1 MKKEYLSPTMAVIP
15 VIQEHS
21 VLETGSGNLPDGSQ
35 GHNMDDETEEYDTD
49 ESTHISG
56 QAKQVSLFFEEPFTM
71 HKVLKFVV
79 YAVITLGV
87 AACSQDDINS
97 AEQNKSNEETT
108 ITVDVTLDKN
118 VEEMVN
124 AKQMTAVWDTEQSAM
139 TRTPI
144 TYDKQGSLTY
154 NWKVGSTIPLFV
166 YITDGAHRISSK
178 IDKGLQIIS
187 ANKGYFTFSVP
198 AYFDLSKLQVASA
211 TGKEDG
217 VENGAWTQG
226 IGTDGVMRVS
236 GPKEI
241 DATSY
246 DYNIPLYSKL
256 TKVDPVA
263 KHAKVQ
269 FLMLGSWIGVRA
281 KSDMFYKSN
290 VYSIALKSDVLH
302 MDGTFDLSQTS
313 PVWKPSPYRI
323 NIDRRQGKVLDECD
337 TIKVNNFAIGG
348 EADGAGTTKYTKP
361 FYIWVKA
368 TPGVTST
375 TKARVIRRS
384 EADSKT
390 GAVAPQIDFLSM
402 RNRFCREAKAIV
414 DFKEGDTYN
423 FSINASL
430 KETRGAL
437 MITEYYHSSAE
448 NGENS
453 WIEITNASRE
463 TVSLKGYYLVSPNPL
478 NVPPYRALYVANLTD
493 LKALSRGS
501 SSVGMPG
508 NSTTSIPAGKSI
520 CLAAGTGY
528 TEVVAKNKAYQVI
541 NTGSGVASP
550 SAVTGRV
557 RYSKFICKDG
567 WNIDLKNPN
576 NNIVDNF
583 GIQVDY
589 KLNGSNGFYYNYYLG
604 QKDFIRSKEMSFN
617 APYNGFNPMGWYYMP
632 IETSGLNFL
641 GTFNDYDS
649 RFIPFV
655 DYKDGGSANRVERYH
670 DMSYYTNIVHLP

>member
-1 MKKEYLSPTMAVIP
+1 MNYIVKAFI
-15 VIQEHS
+15 
-21 VLETGSGNLPDGSQ
+21 
-35 GHNMDDETEEYDTD
+35 
-49 ESTHISG
+49 
-56 QAKQVSLFFEEPFTM
+56 
-71 HKVLKFVV
+71 
-79 YAVITLGV
+79 YATITLGLV
-87 AACSQDDINS
+87 ACSQEDINS
-97 AEQNKSNEETT
+97 TEQQKAKEEITF
-108 ITVDVTLDKN
+108 TVDVTLDKN
-118 VEEMVN
+118 VEDMVN
-124 AKQMTAVWDTEQSAM
+124 AKQMTNVWDAEQPAA

-154 NWKVGSTIPLFV
+154 NWRVGSTIPLFV
-166 YITDGAHRISSK
+166 YITDGKYKKSYK
-178 IDKGLQIIS
+178 LDKGLQVIS
-187 ANKGYFTFSVP
+187 AHKGYFTFSVP
-198 AYFDLSKLQVASA
+198 TYFDLSKLQVASA

-226 IGTDGVMRVS
+226 IGYDGVMRVF
-236 GPKEI
+236 GPKAI
-241 DATSY
+241 DASSY

-256 TKVDPVA
+256 TKVDPVT

-281 KSDMFYKSN
+281 KSDMYYKSN

-302 MDGTFDLSQTS
+302 MDGTFDLSQAS
-313 PVWKPSPYRI
+313 PVWKPSSYRI
-323 NIDRRQGKVLDECD
+323 NIDSRQGKVLDECD
-337 TIKVNNFAIGG
+337 TIRVNNFAIGG

-368 TPGVTST
+368 TPSVTST
-375 TKARVIRRS
+375 TKTRVILRS

-402 RNRFCREAKAIV
+402 RNRFYREAKAIV
-414 DFKEGDTYN
+414 NFKDGDTYN

-437 MITEYYHSSAE
+437 MITEYYHSSAQ

-463 TVSLKGYYLVSPNPL
+463 TVSLKGYYLVSPNPW
-478 NVPPYRALYVANLTD
+478 NVEPYRALYVANLTD
-493 LKALSRGS
+493 LKVLSRGS

-528 TEVVAKNKAYQVI
+528 AEVVAKNKAYQVI
-541 NTGSGVASP
+541 NTGSGVSTP
-550 SAVTGRV
+550 SAVTGGV
-557 RYSKFICKDG
+557 RYSKYICKDG
-567 WNIDLKNPN
+567 WNIDLKDHN

-583 GIQVDY
+583 GVEVAY
-589 KLNGSNGFYYNYYLG
+589 LLNGSNGFYYNYYLG
-604 QKDFIRSKEMSFN
+604 ERDFIRSKETPFN
-617 APYNGFNPMGWYYMP
+617 APYNGFNPKGWYYMP

-655 DYKDGGSANRVERYH
+655 DNKDGGNFTKAERYR
-670 DMSYYTNIVHLP
+670 DMSYYTNIIHLP

>member
-1 MKKEYLSPTMAVIP
+1 MNSIIKAFIFAA
-15 VIQEHS
+15 
-21 VLETGSGNLPDGSQ
+21 
-35 GHNMDDETEEYDTD
+35 
-49 ESTHISG
+49 IS
-56 QAKQVSLFFEEPFTM
+56 
-71 HKVLKFVV
+71 
-79 YAVITLGV
+79 LGL
-87 AACSQDDINS
+87 AACSQEDIT
-97 AEQNKSNEETT
+97 SNEQQKAKEEITF
-108 ITVDVTLDKN
+108 TVDVTLDKN
-118 VEEMVN
+118 VEDMVN
-124 AKQMTAVWDTEQSAM
+124 AKQMTNVWDAEQPAA

-154 NWKVGSTIPLFV
+154 NWRVGSTIPLFV
-166 YITDGAHRISSK
+166 YITDGKYKKSYK
-178 IDKGLQIIS
+178 LDKGLQVIS
-187 ANKGYFTFSVP
+187 AHKGYFTFSVP
-198 AYFDLSKLQVASA
+198 SDFDLSKLQVASA

-217 VENGAWTQG
+217 VENGAWTIG
-226 IGTDGVMRVS
+226 IGYDGVMRVF
-236 GPKEI
+236 GPKAI
-241 DATSY
+241 DASSY

-256 TKVDPVA
+256 TKVDPA
-263 KHAKVQ
+263 TKHAKVQ

-281 KSDMFYKSN
+281 KSDMYYKSN

-302 MDGTFDLSQTS
+302 MDGTFDLSKAS

-323 NIDRRQGKVLDECD
+323 NVDKRQGKVLDECD
-337 TIKVNNFAIGG
+337 TIRVNNFAIGG

-368 TPGVTST
+368 TPGATST
-375 TKARVIRRS
+375 TKARVILRS

-402 RNRFCREAKAIV
+402 RNRFYREAKDIV
-414 DFKEGDTYN
+414 NFKDGDTYN

-437 MITEYYHSSAE
+437 MITEYYHSSAQ

-463 TVSLKGYYLVSPNPL
+463 TVSLKGYYLVSPNPW
-478 NVPPYRALYVANLTD
+478 NVEPYRALYVANLTD

-528 TEVVAKNKAYQVI
+528 AEVVAKNKAYQVI
-541 NTGSGVASP
+541 NTGSGVSTP
-550 SAVTGRV
+550 SAVTGGV
-557 RYSKFICKDG
+557 HYSKYICKDG
-567 WNIDLKNPN
+567 WNIDLKDRN

-583 GIQVDY
+583 GVEVSY
-589 KLNGSNGFYYNYYLG
+589 LLNGSDGFYYNYYLG
-604 QKDFIRSKEMSFN
+604 ERDFIRSKETPFN
-617 APYNGFNPMGWYYMP
+617 APYNGFNPKGWYYMP

-655 DYKDGGSANRVERYH
+655 DYKDGGSGNRPERYR
-670 DMSYYTNIVHLP
+670 DMSYYTNIIHLP

>member
-1 MKKEYLSPTMAVIP
+1 MRWTLQLLPVPQLNIHLSYLEI
-15 VIQEHS
+15 
-21 VLETGSGNLPDGSQ
+21 
-35 GHNMDDETEEYDTD
+35 TEIMNY
-49 ESTHISG
+49 IVK
-56 QAKQVSLFFEEPFTM
+56 AFI
-71 HKVLKFVV
+71 
-79 YAVITLGV
+79 YATITLGLV
-87 AACSQDDINS
+87 ACSQEDINS
-97 AEQNKSNEETT
+97 PEQQKAKEEITF
-108 ITVDVTLDKN
+108 TVDVTLDKN
-118 VEEMVN
+118 VEDMVN
-124 AKQMTAVWDTEQSAM
+124 AKQMTNVWDAEQPAA

-154 NWKVGSTIPLFV
+154 NWRVGSTIPLFV
-166 YITDGAHRISSK
+166 YITDGTRQISRK
-178 IDKGLQIIS
+178 VAKGLQVIS
-187 ANKGYFTFSVP
+187 AHKGYFTFSVP
-198 AYFDLSKLQVASA
+198 SDFDLSKLQVASA

-217 VENGAWTQG
+217 VENGAWTKG
-226 IGTDGVMRVS
+226 IGANGVMRVF
-236 GPKEI
+236 GPEVI
-241 DATSY
+241 DASSY

-256 TKVDPVA
+256 TKVDPA
-263 KHAKVQ
+263 TKHAKVQ

-281 KSDMFYKSN
+281 KSDMYYKSN

-302 MDGTFDLSQTS
+302 MDGTFDLSQAS
-313 PVWKPSPYRI
+313 PVWKADKYRI
-323 NIDRRQGKVLDECD
+323 NVDKRQGKVLDECD
-337 TIKVNNFAIGG
+337 TIRVNNFAIGG
-348 EADGAGTTKYTKP
+348 EADGAGITKYTKP

-375 TKARVIRRS
+375 TKTRVILRS

-402 RNRFCREAKAIV
+402 RNRFYREAKAIV
-414 DFKEGDTYN
+414 AFKDGDTYN

-437 MITEYYHSSAE
+437 MITEYYHSSAQ

-463 TVSLKGYYLVSPNPL
+463 TVSLKGYYLVSPNPW
-478 NVPPYRALYVANLTD
+478 NVPPYGALYVANLTD

-528 TEVVAKNKAYQVI
+528 AEVVAKNKAYQVI
-541 NTGSGVASP
+541 NTGSGVSTP
-550 SAVTGRV
+550 SAVTGGV
-557 RYSKFICKDG
+557 RYSKYICKDG
-567 WNIDLKNPN
+567 WNIDLKDPN

-583 GIQVDY
+583 GVEVGY
-589 KLNGSNGFYYNYYLG
+589 LLNGSNGFYYNYYLG
-604 QKDFIRSKEMSFN
+604 ERDFIRSKETPFN
-617 APYNGFNPMGWYYMP
+617 APYNGFNPKGWYYMP

-655 DYKDGGSANRVERYH
+655 DNKDGGNFTKAERYH
-670 DMSYYTNIVHLP
+670 DMSYYTNIIHLP

>member
-375 TKARVIRRS
+375 TKARVILRS

-550 SAVTGRV
+550 SAVTGGV

>member
-1 MKKEYLSPTMAVIP
+1 MNSIIKAFIFAA
-15 VIQEHS
+15 
-21 VLETGSGNLPDGSQ
+21 
-35 GHNMDDETEEYDTD
+35 
-49 ESTHISG
+49 IS
-56 QAKQVSLFFEEPFTM
+56 
-71 HKVLKFVV
+71 
-79 YAVITLGV
+79 LGL
-87 AACSQDDINS
+87 AACSQEDIT
-97 AEQNKSNEETT
+97 SNEQQKAKEEITF
-108 ITVDVTLDKN
+108 TVDVTLDKN
-118 VEEMVN
+118 VEDMVN
-124 AKQMTAVWDTEQSAM
+124 AKQMTNVWDAEQPVA

-154 NWKVGSTIPLFV
+154 NWRVGSTIPLFV
-166 YITDGAHRISSK
+166 YITDGKYKKSYK
-178 IDKGLQIIS
+178 LDKGLQVIS

-198 AYFDLSKLQVASA
+198 SDFDLSKLQVASA

-217 VENGAWTQG
+217 VENGAWTKG
-226 IGTDGVMRVS
+226 IGYDGVMRVF
-236 GPKEI
+236 GPEAI
-241 DATSY
+241 DASSY

-256 TKVDPVA
+256 TKVDPA
-263 KHAKVQ
+263 TKHAKVQ

-281 KSDMFYKSN
+281 KSDMYYKSN

-302 MDGTFDLSQTS
+302 MDGTFDLSKAS
-313 PVWKPSPYRI
+313 PVWEADKYRI
-323 NIDRRQGKVLDECD
+323 NVDRRQGKVLDECD
-337 TIKVNNFAIGG
+337 TIRVNNFAIGG
-348 EADGAGTTKYTKP
+348 EADGSGTTKYTKP

-368 TPGVTST
+368 TPGATST
-375 TKARVIRRS
+375 TKTRVILRS
-384 EADSKT
+384 EADSKA

-402 RNRFCREAKAIV
+402 RNRFYREAKDIV
-414 DFKEGDTYN
+414 NFKDGDTYN

-437 MITEYYHSSAE
+437 MITEYYHSSAQ

-463 TVSLKGYYLVSPNPL
+463 TVSLKGYYLVSPNPW
-478 NVPPYRALYVANLTD
+478 NVEPYRALYVANLTD

-528 TEVVAKNKAYQVI
+528 AEVVAKNKAYQVI
-541 NTGSGVASP
+541 NTGSGVSTP
-550 SAVTGRV
+550 SAVTGGV
-557 RYSKFICKDG
+557 RYSKYICKDG
-567 WNIDLKNPN
+567 WNIDLKDPN

-583 GIQVDY
+583 GVEVAY
-589 KLNGSNGFYYNYYLG
+589 LLNGSNGFYYNYYLG
-604 QKDFIRSKEMSFN
+604 ERDFIRSKETPFN
-617 APYNGFNPMGWYYMP
+617 APYNGFNPKGWYYMP

-655 DYKDGGSANRVERYH
+655 DNKDGGNFTKAERYR
-670 DMSYYTNIVHLP
+670 DMSYYTNIIHLP

>member
-1 MKKEYLSPTMAVIP
+1 MNYIVKAFI
-15 VIQEHS
+15 
-21 VLETGSGNLPDGSQ
+21 
-35 GHNMDDETEEYDTD
+35 
-49 ESTHISG
+49 
-56 QAKQVSLFFEEPFTM
+56 
-71 HKVLKFVV
+71 
-79 YAVITLGV
+79 YATITLGLV
-87 AACSQDDINS
+87 ACSQEDIS
-97 AEQNKSNEETT
+97 STEQQKAKEEITF
-108 ITVDVTLDKN
+108 TVDVTLDKN
-118 VEEMVN
+118 VEDMVN
-124 AKQMTAVWDTEQSAM
+124 AKEMTNVWDAEQPAA

-154 NWKVGSTIPLFV
+154 NWRVGSTIPLFV
-166 YITDGAHRISSK
+166 YITDGTRQISRK
-178 IDKGLQIIS
+178 VAKGLQIIS

-198 AYFDLSKLQVASA
+198 SDFDLSKLQVASA

-217 VENGAWTQG
+217 VENGAWTKG
-226 IGTDGVMRVS
+226 IGANGVMRVF
-236 GPKEI
+236 GPEVI
-241 DATSY
+241 DASSY

-256 TKVDPVA
+256 TKVDPA
-263 KHAKVQ
+263 TKHAKVQ

-281 KSDMFYKSN
+281 KSDMYYKSN

-302 MDGTFDLSQTS
+302 MDGTFDLSQAS
-313 PVWKPSPYRI
+313 PVWEASKYRI
-323 NIDRRQGKVLDECD
+323 NVDKRQGKVLDECD
-337 TIKVNNFAIGG
+337 TIRVNNFAIGG

-375 TKARVIRRS
+375 KKARVILRS
-384 EADSKT
+384 EADSRT

-402 RNRFCREAKAIV
+402 RNRFYREAKDIV
-414 DFKEGDTYN
+414 NFKDGDTYN

-437 MITEYYHSSAE
+437 MITEYYHSSAQ

-463 TVSLKGYYLVSPNPL
+463 TVSLKGYYLVSPNPW
-478 NVPPYRALYVANLTD
+478 NVEPYRALYVANLTD

-508 NSTTSIPAGKSI
+508 NPTTSIPAGKSI

-528 TEVVAKNKAYQVI
+528 AEVIAKNKAYQVI
-541 NTGSGVASP
+541 NTGSGLSTP
-550 SAVTGRV
+550 SAVTGGV
-557 RYSKFICKDG
+557 RYSKYICKDG
-567 WNIDLKNPN
+567 WNIDLKDPN

-583 GIQVDY
+583 GVEVAY
-589 KLNGSNGFYYNYYLG
+589 LLNGSNGFYYNYYLG
-604 QKDFIRSKEMSFN
+604 ERDFIRSKETPFN
-617 APYNGFNPMGWYYMP
+617 APYNGFNPKGWYYMP

-655 DYKDGGSANRVERYH
+655 DYKDGGSVNRPERYH
-670 DMSYYTNIVHLP
+670 DMSYYTNIIHLP

>member
-1 MKKEYLSPTMAVIP
+1 MRWTNQLLPVSQLNIHQSYLEI
-15 VIQEHS
+15 
-21 VLETGSGNLPDGSQ
+21 
-35 GHNMDDETEEYDTD
+35 TEIMNY
-49 ESTHISG
+49 IVK
-56 QAKQVSLFFEEPFTM
+56 AFI
-71 HKVLKFVV
+71 
-79 YAVITLGV
+79 YATITLGLV
-87 AACSQDDINS
+87 ACSQEDINS
-97 AEQNKSNEETT
+97 TEQQKAKEEITF
-108 ITVDVTLDKN
+108 TVDVTLDKN
-118 VEEMVN
+118 VEDMVN
-124 AKQMTAVWDTEQSAM
+124 AKQMTNVWDAEQPAA

-154 NWKVGSTIPLFV
+154 NWRVGSTIPLFV
-166 YITDGAHRISSK
+166 YITDGTRQISRK
-178 IDKGLQIIS
+178 VAKGLQIIS

-198 AYFDLSKLQVASA
+198 SDFDLSKLQVASA

-226 IGTDGVMRVS
+226 IGANGVMRVF
-236 GPKEI
+236 GPEVI
-241 DATSY
+241 DASSY

-256 TKVDPVA
+256 TKVDPA
-263 KHAKVQ
+263 TKHAKVQ
-269 FLMLGSWIGVRA
+269 FLMIGSWIGVRA
-281 KSDMFYKSN
+281 KSDMYYKSN

-302 MDGTFDLSQTS
+302 MDGTFDLSQAS
-313 PVWKPSPYRI
+313 PVWKADKYRI
-323 NIDRRQGKVLDECD
+323 NVDKRQGKVLDECD
-337 TIKVNNFAIGG
+337 TIRVNNFAIGG

-375 TKARVIRRS
+375 TKTRVILRS

-402 RNRFCREAKAIV
+402 RNRFYREAKATV
-414 DFKEGDTYN
+414 DFKDGDTYN

-437 MITEYYHSSAE
+437 MITEYYHSSAQ

-463 TVSLKGYYLVSPNPL
+463 TVSLKGYYLVGPNPW
-478 NVPPYRALYVANLTD
+478 NVPPYRTLYVANLTD

-528 TEVVAKNKAYQVI
+528 AEVVAKNKAYQVI
-541 NTGSGVASP
+541 NTGSGVSTP
-550 SAVTGRV
+550 SVVTGGV
-557 RYSKFICKDG
+557 RYSKYICKDG

-583 GIQVDY
+583 GVEVGY
-589 KLNGSNGFYYNYYLG
+589 LLNGSNGFYYNYYLG
-604 QKDFIRSKEMSFN
+604 ERDFIRSKETPFN
-617 APYNGFNPMGWYYMP
+617 APYNGFNPKGWYYMP

-655 DYKDGGSANRVERYH
+655 DNKDGGNFTKAERYR
-670 DMSYYTNIVHLP
+670 DMSYYTNIIHLP

>member
-1 MKKEYLSPTMAVIP
+1 MKKEYLSPTMTIIP

-79 YAVITLGV
+79 YAVITLGI

-118 VEEMVN
+118 VKEMVN

-337 TIKVNNFAIGG
+337 TIRVNNFAIGG

-375 TKARVIRRS
+375 TKARVILRS

-478 NVPPYRALYVANLTD
+478 NVPPYRALYIANLTD

-520 CLAAGTGY
+520 CLAAGTSY

-550 SAVTGRV
+550 SAVTGGV

>member
-1 MKKEYLSPTMAVIP
+1 MNYIVKAFI
-15 VIQEHS
+15 
-21 VLETGSGNLPDGSQ
+21 
-35 GHNMDDETEEYDTD
+35 
-49 ESTHISG
+49 
-56 QAKQVSLFFEEPFTM
+56 
-71 HKVLKFVV
+71 
-79 YAVITLGV
+79 YATITLGLV
-87 AACSQDDINS
+87 ACSQEDINS
-97 AEQNKSNEETT
+97 PEQQKAKEEITF
-108 ITVDVTLDKN
+108 TVDVTLDKN
-118 VEEMVN
+118 VEDMVN
-124 AKQMTAVWDTEQSAM
+124 AKQMTNVWDAEQPAA

-154 NWKVGSTIPLFV
+154 NWRVGSTIPLFV
-166 YITDGAHRISSK
+166 YITDGTRQISRK
-178 IDKGLQIIS
+178 IANGLQIIS

-198 AYFDLSKLQVASA
+198 SDFDLSKLQVASA

-217 VENGAWTQG
+217 VENGAWTIG
-226 IGTDGVMRVS
+226 IGNDGVMRVF
-236 GPKEI
+236 GPKVI
-241 DATSY
+241 DASSY

-256 TKVDPVA
+256 TKVDPA
-263 KHAKVQ
+263 TKHAKVQ

-281 KSDMFYKSN
+281 KSDMYYKSN

-302 MDGTFDLSQTS
+302 MDGTFDLSQAS
-313 PVWKPSPYRI
+313 PVWKASPYRI
-323 NIDRRQGKVLDECD
+323 NVDKRQGKVLDECD
-337 TIKVNNFAIGG
+337 TIRVNNFAIGG

-375 TKARVIRRS
+375 KKTRVILRS

-402 RNRFCREAKAIV
+402 RNRFYREAKANV
-414 DFKEGDTYN
+414 DFKDGDTYN

-437 MITEYYHSSAE
+437 MITEYYHSSPE

-463 TVSLKGYYLVSPNPL
+463 TVSLKGYYLVSPNPW
-478 NVPPYRALYVANLTD
+478 NVPPYGALYVANLTD

-501 SSVGMPG
+501 SSVGMPE

-528 TEVVAKNKAYQVI
+528 AEVVAKNKAYQVI
-541 NTGSGVASP
+541 NTGSGASTP
-550 SAVTGRV
+550 SAVTGGV
-557 RYSKFICKDG
+557 RYSKYICKDG
-567 WNIDLKNPN
+567 WNIDLKDPN

-583 GIQVDY
+583 GVEMDY
-589 KLNGSNGFYYNYYLG
+589 LLNGSNGFYYNYYLG
-604 QKDFIRSKEMSFN
+604 ERDFIRSKETPFN
-617 APYNGFNPMGWYYMP
+617 APYNGFNPKGWYYMP

-655 DYKDGGSANRVERYH
+655 DYKDGGSGNRPERYR
-670 DMSYYTNIVHLP
+670 DMSYYTNIIHLP

>member
-1 MKKEYLSPTMAVIP
+1 MNYIVKAFI
-15 VIQEHS
+15 
-21 VLETGSGNLPDGSQ
+21 
-35 GHNMDDETEEYDTD
+35 
-49 ESTHISG
+49 
-56 QAKQVSLFFEEPFTM
+56 
-71 HKVLKFVV
+71 
-79 YAVITLGV
+79 YAAITLGLV
-87 AACSQDDINS
+87 ACSQEDINS
-97 AEQNKSNEETT
+97 TERQKAKEEITF
-108 ITVDVTLDKN
+108 TVDVTLDKN
-118 VEEMVN
+118 VEDMVN
-124 AKQMTAVWDTEQSAM
+124 AKQMTNVWDAEQPAA

-154 NWKVGSTIPLFV
+154 NWRVGSTIPLFV
-166 YITDGAHRISSK
+166 YITDGKYKKSYK
-178 IDKGLQIIS
+178 LDKGLQVIS
-187 ANKGYFTFSVP
+187 AHKGYFTFSVP
-198 AYFDLSKLQVASA
+198 SDFDLSKLQVASA

-217 VENGAWTQG
+217 VENGAWTIG
-226 IGTDGVMRVS
+226 IGYDGVMRVF
-236 GPKEI
+236 GPKAI
-241 DATSY
+241 DASSY

-256 TKVDPVA
+256 TKVDPA
-263 KHAKVQ
+263 TKHAKVQ

-281 KSDMFYKSN
+281 KSDMYYKSN

-302 MDGTFDLSQTS
+302 MDGTFDLSQAS
-313 PVWKPSPYRI
+313 PVWKADKYRI
-323 NIDRRQGKVLDECD
+323 NVDKRQGKVLDECD
-337 TIKVNNFAIGG
+337 TIRVNNFAIGG

-375 TKARVIRRS
+375 TKTRVILRS

-402 RNRFCREAKAIV
+402 RNRFYREAKAIV
-414 DFKEGDTYN
+414 DFKDGDTYN

-463 TVSLKGYYLVSPNPL
+463 TISLKGYYLVSPNPW
-478 NVPPYRALYVANLTD
+478 NVPPYGRLYVANLTD
-493 LKALSRGS
+493 LKTLSRGS

-528 TEVVAKNKAYQVI
+528 AEVVSKNKAYQVI
-541 NTGSGVASP
+541 NTGSGIASP
-550 SAVTGRV
+550 SAVTGGV
-557 RYSKFICKDG
+557 HYSKFICKDG
-567 WNIDLKNPN
+567 WNIDLRDPN

-583 GIQVDY
+583 GIQVHY
-589 KLNGSNGFYYNYYLG
+589 ILNGSNGFYYNYYLG
-604 QKDFIRSKEMSFN
+604 EKDFIRSKETPFN
-617 APYNGFNPMGWYYMP
+617 APYNGFNPKGWYYMP

-641 GTFNDYDS
+641 GTFNDYDG
-649 RFIPFV
+649 RFIPFK
-655 DYKDGGSANRVERYH
+655 DYNDGGDFTKRNRYR
-670 DMSYYTNIVHLP
+670 DMSYYTDIVHLP

>member
-1 MKKEYLSPTMAVIP
+1 MNYIVKAFI
-15 VIQEHS
+15 
-21 VLETGSGNLPDGSQ
+21 
-35 GHNMDDETEEYDTD
+35 
-49 ESTHISG
+49 
-56 QAKQVSLFFEEPFTM
+56 
-71 HKVLKFVV
+71 
-79 YAVITLGV
+79 YATITFGLV
-87 AACSQDDINS
+87 ACSQEDINS
-97 AEQNKSNEETT
+97 TEQQKAKEEITF
-108 ITVDVTLDKN
+108 TVDVTLDKN
-118 VEEMVN
+118 VEDMVN
-124 AKQMTAVWDTEQSAM
+124 AKQMTNVWDAEQPAA

-154 NWKVGSTIPLFV
+154 NWRVGSTIPLFV
-166 YITDGAHRISSK
+166 YITDGTRQISRK
-178 IDKGLQIIS
+178 VAKGLQIIS

-198 AYFDLSKLQVASA
+198 SDFDLSKLQVASA

-226 IGTDGVMRVS
+226 IGANGVMRVF
-236 GPKEI
+236 GPEVI
-241 DATSY
+241 DASSY

-256 TKVDPVA
+256 TKVDPA
-263 KHAKVQ
+263 TKHAKVQ
-269 FLMLGSWIGVRA
+269 FLMIGSWIGVRA
-281 KSDMFYKSN
+281 KSDMYYKSN

-302 MDGTFDLSQTS
+302 MDGTFDLSQAS
-313 PVWKPSPYRI
+313 PVWKPSSYRI
-323 NIDRRQGKVLDECD
+323 NIDKRQGKVLDECD
-337 TIKVNNFAIGG
+337 TIRVNNFAIGG

-368 TPGVTST
+368 TPGATST
-375 TKARVIRRS
+375 TKTRVILRS

-402 RNRFCREAKAIV
+402 RNRFYREAKDIV
-414 DFKEGDTYN
+414 DFKDGDTYN

-463 TVSLKGYYLVSPNPL
+463 TVSLKGYYLVSPNPW
-478 NVPPYRALYVANLTD
+478 NVPPYGRLYVANLTD
-493 LKALSRGS
+493 LKTLSRGS

-528 TEVVAKNKAYQVI
+528 AEVVAKNKAYQVI
-541 NTGSGVASP
+541 NTGSGIASP
-550 SAVTGRV
+550 SAVTGGV
-557 RYSKFICKDG
+557 HYSKFICKDG
-567 WNIDLKNPN
+567 WNIDLRDPN

-583 GIQVDY
+583 GIQVHY
-589 KLNGSNGFYYNYYLG
+589 ILNGSNGFYYNYYLG
-604 QKDFIRSKEMSFN
+604 EKDFIRSKETPFN
-617 APYNGFNPMGWYYMP
+617 APYNGFNPKGWYYMP

-641 GTFNDYDS
+641 GTFNDYDG
-649 RFIPFV
+649 RFIPFK
-655 DYKDGGSANRVERYH
+655 DYNDGGDFTKRDRYR
-670 DMSYYTNIVHLP
+670 DMSYYTDIVHLP

>member
-1 MKKEYLSPTMAVIP
+1 MNYIVKAFI
-15 VIQEHS
+15 
-21 VLETGSGNLPDGSQ
+21 
-35 GHNMDDETEEYDTD
+35 
-49 ESTHISG
+49 
-56 QAKQVSLFFEEPFTM
+56 
-71 HKVLKFVV
+71 
-79 YAVITLGV
+79 YATITLGLV
-87 AACSQDDINS
+87 ACSQEDINS
-97 AEQNKSNEETT
+97 TERQKAKEEITF
-108 ITVDVTLDKN
+108 TVDVTLDKN
-118 VEEMVN
+118 VEDMVN
-124 AKQMTAVWDTEQSAM
+124 AKQMTNVWDAEQPAA

-154 NWKVGSTIPLFV
+154 NWRVGSTIPLFV
-166 YITDGAHRISSK
+166 YITDGTRQISRK
-178 IDKGLQIIS
+178 VAKGLQIIS

-198 AYFDLSKLQVASA
+198 SDFDLSKLQVASA

-226 IGTDGVMRVS
+226 IGVNGVMRVF
-236 GPKEI
+236 GPEVI
-241 DATSY
+241 DASSY

-256 TKVDPVA
+256 TKVDPTT

-269 FLMLGSWIGVRA
+269 FLMLGSWIGARA
-281 KSDMFYKSN
+281 KSDMYYKSS

-302 MDGTFDLSQTS
+302 MDGTFDLSQAS

-323 NIDRRQGKVLDECD
+323 NVDKRQGKVLDECD
-337 TIKVNNFAIGG
+337 TIRVNNFAIGG

-375 TKARVIRRS
+375 TKTRVILRS

-402 RNRFCREAKAIV
+402 RNRFYREAKAIV
-414 DFKEGDTYN
+414 DFKDGDTYN

-463 TVSLKGYYLVSPNPL
+463 TISLKGYYLVSPNPW
-478 NVPPYRALYVANLTD
+478 NVPPYGRLYVANLTD
-493 LKALSRGS
+493 LKTLSRGS

-528 TEVVAKNKAYQVI
+528 AEVVSKNKAYQVI
-541 NTGSGVASP
+541 NTGSGIASP
-550 SAVTGRV
+550 SAVTGGV
-557 RYSKFICKDG
+557 HYSKFICKDG
-567 WNIDLKNPN
+567 WNIDLRDPN

-583 GIQVDY
+583 GIQVHY
-589 KLNGSNGFYYNYYLG
+589 ILNGSNGFYYNYYLG
-604 QKDFIRSKEMSFN
+604 EKDFIRSKETPFN
-617 APYNGFNPMGWYYMP
+617 APYNGFNPKGWYYMP

-641 GTFNDYDS
+641 GTFNDYDG
-649 RFIPFV
+649 RFIPFK
-655 DYKDGGSANRVERYH
+655 DYNDGGDFTKRDRYR
-670 DMSYYTNIVHLP
+670 DMSYYTDIVHLP

>member
-1 MKKEYLSPTMAVIP
+1 MNYIVKAFI
-15 VIQEHS
+15 
-21 VLETGSGNLPDGSQ
+21 
-35 GHNMDDETEEYDTD
+35 
-49 ESTHISG
+49 
-56 QAKQVSLFFEEPFTM
+56 
-71 HKVLKFVV
+71 
-79 YAVITLGV
+79 YATITLGLV
-87 AACSQDDINS
+87 ACSQEDINS
-97 AEQNKSNEETT
+97 TERQKAKEEITF
-108 ITVDVTLDKN
+108 TVDVTLDKN
-118 VEEMVN
+118 VEDMVN
-124 AKQMTAVWDTEQSAM
+124 AKQMTNVWDAEQPAA

-154 NWKVGSTIPLFV
+154 NWRVGSTIPLFV
-166 YITDGAHRISSK
+166 YITDGTRQISRK
-178 IDKGLQIIS
+178 IANGLQIIS

-198 AYFDLSKLQVASA
+198 SDFDLSKLQVASA

-217 VENGAWTQG
+217 VENGAWTIG
-226 IGTDGVMRVS
+226 IGNDGVMRVF
-236 GPKEI
+236 GPKVI
-241 DATSY
+241 DASSY

-256 TKVDPVA
+256 TKVDPA
-263 KHAKVQ
+263 TKHAKVQ

-281 KSDMFYKSN
+281 KSDMYYKSN

-302 MDGTFDLSQTS
+302 MDGTFDLSQAS

-323 NIDRRQGKVLDECD
+323 NVDKRQGKVLDECD
-337 TIKVNNFAIGG
+337 TIRVNNFAIGG

-368 TPGVTST
+368 TPGATST
-375 TKARVIRRS
+375 TKTRVILRS

-402 RNRFCREAKAIV
+402 RNRFYREAKAIV
-414 DFKEGDTYN
+414 DFKDGDTYN

-430 KETRGAL
+430 KETRGVL

-463 TVSLKGYYLVSPNPL
+463 TVSLKGYYLVSPNPW
-478 NVPPYRALYVANLTD
+478 NVPPYGALYVANLTD

-520 CLAAGTGY
+520 CLAASTGY
-528 TEVVAKNKAYQVI
+528 AEVVAKNKAYQVI
-541 NTGSGVASP
+541 NTGSGVSTP
-550 SAVTGRV
+550 SAVTGGV
-557 RYSKFICKDG
+557 RYSKYICKDG
-567 WNIDLKNPN
+567 WNIDLKDPN

-583 GIQVDY
+583 GVEVDY
-589 KLNGSNGFYYNYYLG
+589 LLNGSNGFYYNYYLG
-604 QKDFIRSKEMSFN
+604 ERDFIRSKETPFN
-617 APYNGFNPMGWYYMP
+617 APYNGFNPKGWYYMP

-655 DYKDGGSANRVERYH
+655 DYKDGGSGNRPERYR
-670 DMSYYTNIVHLP
+670 DMSYYTNIIHLP

>member
-1 MKKEYLSPTMAVIP
+1 MNYIVKAFI
-15 VIQEHS
+15 
-21 VLETGSGNLPDGSQ
+21 
-35 GHNMDDETEEYDTD
+35 
-49 ESTHISG
+49 
-56 QAKQVSLFFEEPFTM
+56 
-71 HKVLKFVV
+71 
-79 YAVITLGV
+79 YAAITLGLV
-87 AACSQDDINS
+87 ACSQEDINS
-97 AEQNKSNEETT
+97 TEQQKAKEEITF
-108 ITVDVTLDKN
+108 TVDVTLDKN
-118 VEEMVN
+118 VEDMVN
-124 AKQMTAVWDTEQSAM
+124 AKQMTNVWDAEQPAA

-154 NWKVGSTIPLFV
+154 NWRVGSTIPLFV
-166 YITDGAHRISSK
+166 YITDGTRQISRK
-178 IDKGLQIIS
+178 VAKGLQIIS

-198 AYFDLSKLQVASA
+198 SDFDLSKLQVASA

-226 IGTDGVMRVS
+226 IGANGVMRVF
-236 GPKEI
+236 GPKVI
-241 DATSY
+241 DASSY

-256 TKVDPVA
+256 TKVDPA
-263 KHAKVQ
+263 TKHAKVQ

-281 KSDMFYKSN
+281 KSDMYYKSN

-302 MDGTFDLSQTS
+302 MDGTFDLSQAS
-313 PVWKPSPYRI
+313 PVWKPGPYRI
-323 NIDRRQGKVLDECD
+323 NVDKRQGKVLDECD
-337 TIKVNNFAIGG
+337 TIRVNNFAIGG

-368 TPGVTST
+368 TPGATST
-375 TKARVIRRS
+375 TKTRVILRS

-402 RNRFCREAKAIV
+402 RNRFYREAKAIV
-414 DFKEGDTYN
+414 DFKDGDTYN

-463 TVSLKGYYLVSPNPL
+463 TVSLKGYYLVSPNPW
-478 NVPPYRALYVANLTD
+478 NVPPYGALYVANLTD

-501 SSVGMPG
+501 SSVGMPE

-528 TEVVAKNKAYQVI
+528 AEVVAKNKAYQVI
-541 NTGSGVASP
+541 NTGSGVSTP
-550 SAVTGRV
+550 SAVTGGV
-557 RYSKFICKDG
+557 RYSKYICKDG
-567 WNIDLKNPN
+567 WNIDLKDPN

-583 GIQVDY
+583 GVEVGY
-589 KLNGSNGFYYNYYLG
+589 LLNGSNGFYYNYYLG
-604 QKDFIRSKEMSFN
+604 ERDFIRSKETPFN
-617 APYNGFNPMGWYYMP
+617 APYNGFNPKGWYYMP

-655 DYKDGGSANRVERYH
+655 DNKDGGNFTKAERYR
-670 DMSYYTNIVHLP
+670 DMSYYTNIIHLP

>member
-1 MKKEYLSPTMAVIP
+1 MMKTRSMRWTNQLLPVSQLNIHQSYLEI
-15 VIQEHS
+15 
-21 VLETGSGNLPDGSQ
+21 
-35 GHNMDDETEEYDTD
+35 TEIMNY
-49 ESTHISG
+49 IVK
-56 QAKQVSLFFEEPFTM
+56 AFI
-71 HKVLKFVV
+71 
-79 YAVITLGV
+79 YATITLGLV
-87 AACSQDDINS
+87 ACSQEDINS
-97 AEQNKSNEETT
+97 TEQQKAKEEITF
-108 ITVDVTLDKN
+108 TVDVTLDKN
-118 VEEMVN
+118 VEDMVN
-124 AKQMTAVWDTEQSAM
+124 AKQMTNVWDAEQPAA

-154 NWKVGSTIPLFV
+154 NWRVGSTIPLFV
-166 YITDGAHRISSK
+166 YITDGKYKKSYK
-178 IDKGLQIIS
+178 LDKGLQVIS
-187 ANKGYFTFSVP
+187 AHKGYFTFSVP
-198 AYFDLSKLQVASA
+198 SDFDLSKLQVASA

-226 IGTDGVMRVS
+226 IGADGVMRVF
-236 GPKEI
+236 GPEVI
-241 DATSY
+241 DASSY

-256 TKVDPVA
+256 TKVDPA
-263 KHAKVQ
+263 TKHAKVQ
-269 FLMLGSWIGVRA
+269 FLMIGSWIGVRA
-281 KSDMFYKSN
+281 KSDMYYKSN

-302 MDGTFDLSQTS
+302 MDGTFDLSQAS

-323 NIDRRQGKVLDECD
+323 NVDKRQGKVLDECD
-337 TIKVNNFAIGG
+337 TIRVNNFAIGG

-375 TKARVIRRS
+375 TKTRVILRS

-402 RNRFCREAKAIV
+402 RNRFYREAKAIV
-414 DFKEGDTYN
+414 DFKDGDTYN

-463 TVSLKGYYLVSPNPL
+463 TVSLKGYYLVSPNPW
-478 NVPPYRALYVANLTD
+478 NVPPYGRLYVANLTD
-493 LKALSRGS
+493 LKTLSRGS

-528 TEVVAKNKAYQVI
+528 AEVVAKNKAYQVI
-541 NTGSGVASP
+541 NTGSGIASP
-550 SAVTGRV
+550 SAVTGGV
-557 RYSKFICKDG
+557 HYSKFICKDG
-567 WNIDLKNPN
+567 WNIDLRDPN

-583 GIQVDY
+583 GIQVHY
-589 KLNGSNGFYYNYYLG
+589 ILNGSNGFYYNYYLG
-604 QKDFIRSKEMSFN
+604 EKDFIRSKETPFN
-617 APYNGFNPMGWYYMP
+617 APYNGFNPKGWYYMP

-641 GTFNDYDS
+641 GTFNDYDG
-649 RFIPFV
+649 RFIPFK
-655 DYKDGGSANRVERYH
+655 DYNDGGDFTKRNRYR
-670 DMSYYTNIVHLP
+670 DMSYYTDIVHLP

>member
-1 MKKEYLSPTMAVIP
+1 MNYIVKAFI
-15 VIQEHS
+15 
-21 VLETGSGNLPDGSQ
+21 
-35 GHNMDDETEEYDTD
+35 
-49 ESTHISG
+49 
-56 QAKQVSLFFEEPFTM
+56 
-71 HKVLKFVV
+71 
-79 YAVITLGV
+79 YATITLGLV
-87 AACSQDDINS
+87 ACSQEDINS
-97 AEQNKSNEETT
+97 TEQQKAKEEITF
-108 ITVDVTLDKN
+108 TVDVTLDKN
-118 VEEMVN
+118 VEDMVN
-124 AKQMTAVWDTEQSAM
+124 AKQMTNVWDAEQPAV

-154 NWKVGSTIPLFV
+154 NWRVGSTIPLFV
-166 YITDGAHRISSK
+166 YITDGKYKKSYK
-178 IDKGLQIIS
+178 LDKGLQVIS

-198 AYFDLSKLQVASA
+198 SDFDLSKLQVASA

-217 VENGAWTQG
+217 VENGAWTIG
-226 IGTDGVMRVS
+226 IGYDGVMRVF
-236 GPKEI
+236 GPKVI
-241 DATSY
+241 DASSY

-256 TKVDPVA
+256 TKVDPA
-263 KHAKVQ
+263 TKHAKVQ
-269 FLMLGSWIGVRA
+269 FLMIGSWIGVRA
-281 KSDMFYKSN
+281 KSDMYYKSN

-302 MDGTFDLSQTS
+302 MDGTFDLSQAS

-323 NIDRRQGKVLDECD
+323 NVDKRQGKVLDECD
-337 TIKVNNFAIGG
+337 TIRVNNFAIGG

-375 TKARVIRRS
+375 TKTRVILRS

-402 RNRFCREAKAIV
+402 RNRFYREAKAIV
-414 DFKEGDTYN
+414 DFKDGDTYN

-463 TVSLKGYYLVSPNPL
+463 TISLKGYYLVSPNPW
-478 NVPPYRALYVANLTD
+478 NVPPYGRLYVANLTD
-493 LKALSRGS
+493 LKTLSRGS

-528 TEVVAKNKAYQVI
+528 AEVVSKNKAYQVI
-541 NTGSGVASP
+541 NTGSGIASP
-550 SAVTGRV
+550 SAVTGGV
-557 RYSKFICKDG
+557 HYSKFICKDG
-567 WNIDLKNPN
+567 WNIDLRDPN

-583 GIQVDY
+583 GIQVHY
-589 KLNGSNGFYYNYYLG
+589 ILNGSNGFYYNYYLG
-604 QKDFIRSKEMSFN
+604 EKDFIRSKETPFN
-617 APYNGFNPMGWYYMP
+617 APYNGFNPKGWYYMP

-641 GTFNDYDS
+641 GTFNDYDG
-649 RFIPFV
+649 RFIPFK
-655 DYKDGGSANRVERYH
+655 DYNDGGDFTKRNRYR
-670 DMSYYTNIVHLP
+670 DMSYYTDIVHLP

>member
-1 MKKEYLSPTMAVIP
+1 MNYIVKTLI
-15 VIQEHS
+15 
-21 VLETGSGNLPDGSQ
+21 
-35 GHNMDDETEEYDTD
+35 
-49 ESTHISG
+49 
-56 QAKQVSLFFEEPFTM
+56 
-71 HKVLKFVV
+71 
-79 YAVITLGV
+79 YATITLGLV
-87 AACSQDDINS
+87 ACSQEDINS
-97 AEQNKSNEETT
+97 TEQQKAKEEITF
-108 ITVDVTLDKN
+108 TVDVTLDKN
-118 VEEMVN
+118 VEDMVN
-124 AKQMTAVWDTEQSAM
+124 AKQMTNVWDAEQPAT

-154 NWKVGSTIPLFV
+154 NWRVGSTIPLFV
-166 YITDGAHRISSK
+166 YITDGTRQISRK
-178 IDKGLQIIS
+178 VAKGLQIIS

-198 AYFDLSKLQVASA
+198 SDFDLSKLQVASA

-217 VENGAWTQG
+217 VENGAWTKG
-226 IGTDGVMRVS
+226 IGANGVMRVF
-236 GPKEI
+236 GPEVI
-241 DATSY
+241 DASSY

-256 TKVDPVA
+256 TKVDPA
-263 KHAKVQ
+263 TKHAKVQ
-269 FLMLGSWIGVRA
+269 FLMIGSWIGVRA
-281 KSDMFYKSN
+281 KSDMYYKSS

-302 MDGTFDLSQTS
+302 MDGKLDLSQAS
-313 PVWKPSPYRI
+313 PVWEADKYRI
-323 NIDRRQGKVLDECD
+323 NVDKRQGKVLDECD
-337 TIKVNNFAIGG
+337 TIRVNNFAIGG

-375 TKARVIRRS
+375 TKTRVILRS

-402 RNRFCREAKAIV
+402 RNRFYREAKATV
-414 DFKEGDTYN
+414 AFKDGDTYN

-463 TVSLKGYYLVSPNPL
+463 TISLKGYYLVSPNPW
-478 NVPPYRALYVANLTD
+478 NVEPYGRLYVANLTD

-528 TEVVAKNKAYQVI
+528 AEVVSKNKAYQVI
-541 NTGSGVASP
+541 NTGSGIASP
-550 SAVTGRV
+550 SAVTGGV
-557 RYSKFICKDG
+557 HYSKFICKDG
-567 WNIDLKNPN
+567 WNIDLRDPN

-583 GIQVDY
+583 GIQVHY
-589 KLNGSNGFYYNYYLG
+589 ILNGSNGFYYNYYLG
-604 QKDFIRSKEMSFN
+604 EKDFIRSKETPFN
-617 APYNGFNPMGWYYMP
+617 APYNGFNPKGWYYMP

-655 DYKDGGSANRVERYH
+655 DYKDGGSGNRPERYR
-670 DMSYYTNIVHLP
+670 DMSYYTNIIHLP

>member
-1 MKKEYLSPTMAVIP
+1 MNYIVKAFI
-15 VIQEHS
+15 
-21 VLETGSGNLPDGSQ
+21 
-35 GHNMDDETEEYDTD
+35 
-49 ESTHISG
+49 
-56 QAKQVSLFFEEPFTM
+56 
-71 HKVLKFVV
+71 
-79 YAVITLGV
+79 YATITLGLV
-87 AACSQDDINS
+87 ACSQEDINS
-97 AEQNKSNEETT
+97 TERQKAKEEITF
-108 ITVDVTLDKN
+108 TVDVTLDKN
-118 VEEMVN
+118 VEDMVN
-124 AKQMTAVWDTEQSAM
+124 AKQMTNVWDAEQPAA

-154 NWKVGSTIPLFV
+154 NWRVGSTIPLFV
-166 YITDGAHRISSK
+166 YITDGTRQISRK
-178 IDKGLQIIS
+178 VAKGLQIIS

-198 AYFDLSKLQVASA
+198 SDFDLSKLQVASA

-217 VENGAWTQG
+217 VENGAWTKG
-226 IGTDGVMRVS
+226 IGANGVMRVF
-236 GPKEI
+236 GPEVI
-241 DATSY
+241 DASSY

-256 TKVDPVA
+256 TKVDPA
-263 KHAKVQ
+263 TKHAKVQ
-269 FLMLGSWIGVRA
+269 FLMIGSWIGVRA
-281 KSDMFYKSN
+281 KSDMYYKSN

-302 MDGTFDLSQTS
+302 MDGTFDLSQAS

-323 NIDRRQGKVLDECD
+323 NVDKRQGKVLDECD
-337 TIKVNNFAIGG
+337 TIRVNNFAIGG

-375 TKARVIRRS
+375 TKTRVILRS

-402 RNRFCREAKAIV
+402 RNRFYREAKAIV
-414 DFKEGDTYN
+414 DFKDGDTYN

-463 TVSLKGYYLVSPNPL
+463 TVSLKGYYLVSPNPW
-478 NVPPYRALYVANLTD
+478 NVPPYGRLYVANLTD
-493 LKALSRGS
+493 LKTLSRGS

-528 TEVVAKNKAYQVI
+528 AEVVAKNKAYQVI
-541 NTGSGVASP
+541 NTGSGIASP
-550 SAVTGRV
+550 SAVTGGV
-557 RYSKFICKDG
+557 HYSKFICKDG
-567 WNIDLKNPN
+567 WNIDLRDPN

-583 GIQVDY
+583 GIQVHY
-589 KLNGSNGFYYNYYLG
+589 ILNGSNGFYYNYYLG
-604 QKDFIRSKEMSFN
+604 EKDFIRSKETPFN
-617 APYNGFNPMGWYYMP
+617 APYNGFNPKGWYYMP

-641 GTFNDYDS
+641 GTFNDYDG
-649 RFIPFV
+649 RFIPFK
-655 DYKDGGSANRVERYH
+655 DYNDGGDFTKRNRYR
-670 DMSYYTNIVHLP
+670 DMSYYTDIVHLP

>member
-1 MKKEYLSPTMAVIP
+1 MNYIVKALI
-15 VIQEHS
+15 
-21 VLETGSGNLPDGSQ
+21 
-35 GHNMDDETEEYDTD
+35 
-49 ESTHISG
+49 
-56 QAKQVSLFFEEPFTM
+56 
-71 HKVLKFVV
+71 
-79 YAVITLGV
+79 YATITLGLV
-87 AACSQDDINS
+87 ACSQEDINS
-97 AEQNKSNEETT
+97 TEQQKAKEEITF
-108 ITVDVTLDKN
+108 TVDVTLDKN
-118 VEEMVN
+118 VEDMVN
-124 AKQMTAVWDTEQSAM
+124 AKQMTNVWDAEQPAA

-154 NWKVGSTIPLFV
+154 NWRVGSTIPLFV
-166 YITDGAHRISSK
+166 YITDGTRQISRK
-178 IDKGLQIIS
+178 VAKGLQIIS

-198 AYFDLSKLQVASA
+198 SDFDLSKLQVASA

-217 VENGAWTQG
+217 VENGAWTKG
-226 IGTDGVMRVS
+226 IGANGVMRVF
-236 GPKEI
+236 GPEVI
-241 DATSY
+241 DASSY

-256 TKVDPVA
+256 TKVDPA
-263 KHAKVQ
+263 TKHAKVQ

-281 KSDMFYKSN
+281 KSDMYYKSN

-302 MDGTFDLSQTS
+302 MDGTFDLSQAS

-323 NIDRRQGKVLDECD
+323 NVDKRQGKVLDECD
-337 TIKVNNFAIGG
+337 TIRVNNFSIGG
-348 EADGAGTTKYTKP
+348 KADGAGTTKYTKP

-375 TKARVIRRS
+375 TKTRVILRS

-402 RNRFCREAKAIV
+402 RNRFYREAKAIV
-414 DFKEGDTYN
+414 DFKDGDTYN

-463 TVSLKGYYLVSPNPL
+463 TVSLKGYYLVSPNPW
-478 NVPPYRALYVANLTD
+478 NVPPYGRLYVANLTD
-493 LKALSRGS
+493 LKTLSRGS

-528 TEVVAKNKAYQVI
+528 AEVVAKNKAYQVI
-541 NTGSGVASP
+541 NTGSGIASP
-550 SAVTGRV
+550 SAVTGGV
-557 RYSKFICKDG
+557 HYSKFICKDG
-567 WNIDLKNPN
+567 WNIDLRDPN

-583 GIQVDY
+583 GIQVHY
-589 KLNGSNGFYYNYYLG
+589 ILNGSNGFYYNYYLG
-604 QKDFIRSKEMSFN
+604 EKDFIRSKETPFN
-617 APYNGFNPMGWYYMP
+617 APYNGFNPKGWYYMP

-641 GTFNDYDS
+641 GTFNDYDG
-649 RFIPFV
+649 RFIPFK
-655 DYKDGGSANRVERYH
+655 DYNDGGDFTKRNRYR
-670 DMSYYTNIVHLP
+670 DMSYYTDIVHLP

>member
-1 MKKEYLSPTMAVIP
+1 MNYIVKAFI
-15 VIQEHS
+15 
-21 VLETGSGNLPDGSQ
+21 
-35 GHNMDDETEEYDTD
+35 
-49 ESTHISG
+49 
-56 QAKQVSLFFEEPFTM
+56 
-71 HKVLKFVV
+71 
-79 YAVITLGV
+79 YATITLGLV
-87 AACSQDDINS
+87 ACSQEDINS
-97 AEQNKSNEETT
+97 PEQQKAKEEITFT
-108 ITVDVTLDKN
+108 IDVTLDKN
-118 VEEMVN
+118 VEDMVN
-124 AKQMTAVWDTEQSAM
+124 AKQMTNVWDAEQPAA

-154 NWKVGSTIPLFV
+154 NWRVGSTIPLFV
-166 YITDGAHRISSK
+166 YITDGTRQISRK
-178 IDKGLQIIS
+178 VANGLQIIS

-198 AYFDLSKLQVASA
+198 SDFDLSKLQVASA

-226 IGTDGVMRVS
+226 IGANGVMRVF
-236 GPKEI
+236 GPNVI
-241 DATSY
+241 DASSY

-256 TKVDPVA
+256 TKVDPTT

-269 FLMLGSWIGVRA
+269 FLMLGSWISVRA
-281 KSDMFYKSN
+281 KSDMYYKSN

-302 MDGTFDLSQTS
+302 MDGTFDLSQAS
-313 PVWKPSPYRI
+313 PVWKSGPYRI
-323 NIDRRQGKVLDECD
+323 NVDKRQGKVLDACD
-337 TIKVNNFAIGG
+337 TIRVNNFAIGG

-368 TPGVTST
+368 TPGATST
-375 TKARVIRRS
+375 TKTRVILRS

-402 RNRFCREAKAIV
+402 RNRFYREAKANV
-414 DFKEGDTYN
+414 DFKDGDTYN

-463 TVSLKGYYLVSPNPL
+463 TVSLKGYYLVSPNPW
-478 NVPPYRALYVANLTD
+478 NVPPYGALYVANLTD

-528 TEVVAKNKAYQVI
+528 AEVVAKNKAYQVI
-541 NTGSGVASP
+541 NTGSGVSTP
-550 SAVTGRV
+550 SAVTGGV
-557 RYSKFICKDG
+557 HYSKYICKDG
-567 WNIDLKNPN
+567 WNIDLKDPN

-583 GIQVDY
+583 GVEVGY
-589 KLNGSNGFYYNYYLG
+589 LLNGSNGFYYNYYLG
-604 QKDFIRSKEMSFN
+604 ERDFIRSKETPFN
-617 APYNGFNPMGWYYMP
+617 APYNGFNPKGWYYMP

-655 DYKDGGSANRVERYH
+655 DYKDGGSGNRPERYH
-670 DMSYYTNIVHLP
+670 DMSYYTNIIHLP

>member
-1 MKKEYLSPTMAVIP
+1 MNYIVKAFI
-15 VIQEHS
+15 
-21 VLETGSGNLPDGSQ
+21 
-35 GHNMDDETEEYDTD
+35 
-49 ESTHISG
+49 
-56 QAKQVSLFFEEPFTM
+56 
-71 HKVLKFVV
+71 
-79 YAVITLGV
+79 YATITFGLV
-87 AACSQDDINS
+87 ACSQEDINS
-97 AEQNKSNEETT
+97 TEQQKAKEEITF
-108 ITVDVTLDKN
+108 TVDVTLDKN
-118 VEEMVN
+118 VEDMVN
-124 AKQMTAVWDTEQSAM
+124 AKQMTNVWDAEQPAA

-154 NWKVGSTIPLFV
+154 NWRVGSTIPLFV
-166 YITDGAHRISSK
+166 YITDGTRQISRK
-178 IDKGLQIIS
+178 VAKGLQIIS

-198 AYFDLSKLQVASA
+198 SDFDLSKLQVASA

-217 VENGAWTQG
+217 VENGAWTKG
-226 IGTDGVMRVS
+226 IGANGVMRVF
-236 GPKEI
+236 GPEVI
-241 DATSY
+241 DASSY

-256 TKVDPVA
+256 TKVDPA
-263 KHAKVQ
+263 TKHAKVQ

-281 KSDMFYKSN
+281 KSDMYYKSN

-302 MDGTFDLSQTS
+302 MDGTFDLSQAS

-323 NIDRRQGKVLDECD
+323 NVDKRQGKVLDECD
-337 TIKVNNFAIGG
+337 TIRVNNFSIGG
-348 EADGAGTTKYTKP
+348 KADGAGTTKYTKP

-375 TKARVIRRS
+375 TKTRVILRS

-402 RNRFCREAKAIV
+402 RNRFYREAKAIV
-414 DFKEGDTYN
+414 DFKDGDTYN

-463 TVSLKGYYLVSPNPL
+463 TVSLKGYYLVSPNPW
-478 NVPPYRALYVANLTD
+478 NVPPYGRLYVANLTD
-493 LKALSRGS
+493 LKTLSRGS

-528 TEVVAKNKAYQVI
+528 AEVVAKNKAYQVI
-541 NTGSGVASP
+541 NTGSGIASP
-550 SAVTGRV
+550 SAVTGGV
-557 RYSKFICKDG
+557 HYSKFICKDG
-567 WNIDLKNPN
+567 WNIDLRDPN

-583 GIQVDY
+583 GIQVHY
-589 KLNGSNGFYYNYYLG
+589 ILNGSNGFYYNYYLG
-604 QKDFIRSKEMSFN
+604 EKDFIRSKETPFN
-617 APYNGFNPMGWYYMP
+617 APYNGFNPKGWYYMP

-641 GTFNDYDS
+641 GTFNDYDG
-649 RFIPFV
+649 RFIPFK
-655 DYKDGGSANRVERYH
+655 DYNDGGDFTKRNRYR
-670 DMSYYTNIVHLP
+670 DMSYYTDIVHLP

>member
-1 MKKEYLSPTMAVIP
+1 MKRILQLLPVFQLNINQSYLEI
-15 VIQEHS
+15 
-21 VLETGSGNLPDGSQ
+21 
-35 GHNMDDETEEYDTD
+35 TEIMNY
-49 ESTHISG
+49 IVK
-56 QAKQVSLFFEEPFTM
+56 AFI
-71 HKVLKFVV
+71 
-79 YAVITLGV
+79 YATITLGLV
-87 AACSQDDINS
+87 ACSQEDIS
-97 AEQNKSNEETT
+97 STEQQKAKEEITF
-108 ITVDVTLDKN
+108 TVDVTLDKN
-118 VEEMVN
+118 VEDMVN
-124 AKQMTAVWDTEQSAM
+124 AKQMTNVWDAEQPAA

-154 NWKVGSTIPLFV
+154 NWRVGSTIPLFV
-166 YITDGAHRISSK
+166 YITDGKYKKSYK
-178 IDKGLQIIS
+178 LDKGLQVIS
-187 ANKGYFTFSVP
+187 AHKGYFTFSVP
-198 AYFDLSKLQVASA
+198 SDFDLSKLQVASA

-217 VENGAWTQG
+217 VENGAWTKG
-226 IGTDGVMRVS
+226 IGYDGVMRVF
-236 GPKEI
+236 GPEAI
-241 DATSY
+241 DASSY

-256 TKVDPVA
+256 TKVDPA
-263 KHAKVQ
+263 TKHAKVQ

-281 KSDMFYKSN
+281 KSDMYYKSN

-302 MDGTFDLSQTS
+302 MDGTFDLSQAS
-313 PVWKPSPYRI
+313 PVWEADKYRI
-323 NIDRRQGKVLDECD
+323 NVDKRQGKVLDECD
-337 TIKVNNFAIGG
+337 TIRVNNFAIGG

-368 TPGVTST
+368 TPGATST
-375 TKARVIRRS
+375 TKARVILRS
-384 EADSKT
+384 EADSRT

-402 RNRFCREAKAIV
+402 RNRFYREAKDIV
-414 DFKEGDTYN
+414 NFKDGDTYN

-437 MITEYYHSSAE
+437 MITEYYHSSAQ

-463 TVSLKGYYLVSPNPL
+463 SVSLKGYYLVSPNPW
-478 NVPPYRALYVANLTD
+478 NVPPYGALYVANLTD

-528 TEVVAKNKAYQVI
+528 AEVVAKNKAYQVI
-541 NTGSGVASP
+541 NTGSGLSTP
-550 SAVTGRV
+550 SAVTGGV
-557 RYSKFICKDG
+557 RYSKYICKDG
-567 WNIDLKNPN
+567 WNIDLKDPN

-583 GIQVDY
+583 GVEVGY
-589 KLNGSNGFYYNYYLG
+589 LLNGSNGFYYNYYLG
-604 QKDFIRSKEMSFN
+604 ERDFIRSKETPFN
-617 APYNGFNPMGWYYMP
+617 APYNGFNPKGWYYMP

-655 DYKDGGSANRVERYH
+655 DYKDGGSVNRVDRYR
-670 DMSYYTNIVHLP
+670 DMSYYTNIIHLP

>member
-1 MKKEYLSPTMAVIP
+1 MNSIIKAFIFAA
-15 VIQEHS
+15 
-21 VLETGSGNLPDGSQ
+21 
-35 GHNMDDETEEYDTD
+35 
-49 ESTHISG
+49 IS
-56 QAKQVSLFFEEPFTM
+56 
-71 HKVLKFVV
+71 
-79 YAVITLGV
+79 LGL
-87 AACSQDDINS
+87 AACSQEDINS
-97 AEQNKSNEETT
+97 TEQQKAKEEITF
-108 ITVDVTLDKN
+108 TVDVTLDKN
-118 VEEMVN
+118 VEDMVN
-124 AKQMTAVWDTEQSAM
+124 AKQMTNVWDAEQPAA

-154 NWKVGSTIPLFV
+154 NWRVGSTIPLFV
-166 YITDGAHRISSK
+166 YITDGTRQISRK
-178 IDKGLQIIS
+178 VAKGLQIIS

-198 AYFDLSKLQVASA
+198 SDFDLSKLQVASA

-226 IGTDGVMRVS
+226 IGANGIMRVF
-236 GPKEI
+236 GPEVI
-241 DATSY
+241 DASSY

-256 TKVDPVA
+256 TKVDPTT

-281 KSDMFYKSN
+281 KSDMYYKSS

-302 MDGTFDLSQTS
+302 MDGTFDLSQAS

-323 NIDRRQGKVLDECD
+323 NVDKRQGKVLDECD
-337 TIKVNNFAIGG
+337 TIRVNNFAIGG

-368 TPGVTST
+368 TPSVTST
-375 TKARVIRRS
+375 TKTRVILRS

-402 RNRFCREAKAIV
+402 RNRFYREAKAIV
-414 DFKEGDTYN
+414 DFKDGDTYN

-430 KETRGAL
+430 KETRGVL

-463 TVSLKGYYLVSPNPL
+463 TVSLKGYYLVSPNPW
-478 NVPPYRALYVANLTD
+478 NVPPYGALYVANLTD

-528 TEVVAKNKAYQVI
+528 AEVVAKNKAYQVI
-541 NTGSGVASP
+541 NTGSGVSTP
-550 SAVTGRV
+550 SAVTGGV
-557 RYSKFICKDG
+557 RYSKYICKDG
-567 WNIDLKNPN
+567 WNIDLKDPN

-583 GIQVDY
+583 GVEVGY
-589 KLNGSNGFYYNYYLG
+589 LLNGSNGFYYNYYLG
-604 QKDFIRSKEMSFN
+604 ERDFIRSKETPFN
-617 APYNGFNPMGWYYMP
+617 APYNGFNPKGWYYMP

-655 DYKDGGSANRVERYH
+655 DYKDGGSVNRVDRH
-670 DMSYYTNIVHLP
+670 RDMSYYTNIIHLP

>member
-1 MKKEYLSPTMAVIP
+1 MNYIVKAFI
-15 VIQEHS
+15 
-21 VLETGSGNLPDGSQ
+21 
-35 GHNMDDETEEYDTD
+35 
-49 ESTHISG
+49 
-56 QAKQVSLFFEEPFTM
+56 
-71 HKVLKFVV
+71 
-79 YAVITLGV
+79 YATITLGLV
-87 AACSQDDINS
+87 ACSQEDINS
-97 AEQNKSNEETT
+97 PEQQKAKEEITF
-108 ITVDVTLDKN
+108 TVDVTLDKN
-118 VEEMVN
+118 VEDMVN
-124 AKQMTAVWDTEQSAM
+124 AKQMTNVWDAEQPAA

-154 NWKVGSTIPLFV
+154 NWRVGSTIPLFV
-166 YITDGAHRISSK
+166 YITDGTRQISRK
-178 IDKGLQIIS
+178 IANGLQIIS

-198 AYFDLSKLQVASA
+198 SDFDLSKLQVASA

-217 VENGAWTQG
+217 VENGAWTIG
-226 IGTDGVMRVS
+226 IGNDGVMRVF
-236 GPKEI
+236 GPKVI
-241 DATSY
+241 DASSY

-256 TKVDPVA
+256 TKVDPA
-263 KHAKVQ
+263 TKHAKVQ

-281 KSDMFYKSN
+281 KSDMYYKSN

-302 MDGTFDLSQTS
+302 MDGTFDLSQAS
-313 PVWKPSPYRI
+313 PVWKASPYRI
-323 NIDRRQGKVLDECD
+323 NVDKRQGKVLDECD
-337 TIKVNNFAIGG
+337 TIRVNNFSIGG
-348 EADGAGTTKYTKP
+348 KADGAGTTKYTKP

-375 TKARVIRRS
+375 TKTRVILRS

-402 RNRFCREAKAIV
+402 RNRFYREAKAIV
-414 DFKEGDTYN
+414 DFKDGDTYN

-463 TVSLKGYYLVSPNPL
+463 TVSLKGYYLVSPNPW
-478 NVPPYRALYVANLTD
+478 NVPPYGRLYVANLTD
-493 LKALSRGS
+493 LKTLSRGS

-528 TEVVAKNKAYQVI
+528 AEVVAKNKAYQVI
-541 NTGSGVASP
+541 NTGSGVSTP
-550 SAVTGRV
+550 SAVTGGV
-557 RYSKFICKDG
+557 HYSKYICKDG
-567 WNIDLKNPN
+567 WNIDLKDHN

-583 GIQVDY
+583 GVEVGY
-589 KLNGSNGFYYNYYLG
+589 LLNGSNGFYYNYYLG
-604 QKDFIRSKEMSFN
+604 ERDFIRSKETPFN
-617 APYNGFNPMGWYYMP
+617 APYNGFNPKGWYYMP

-655 DYKDGGSANRVERYH
+655 DYKDGGSGNRPERYR
-670 DMSYYTNIVHLP
+670 DMSYYTNIIHLP

>member
-1 MKKEYLSPTMAVIP
+1 MNYIVKTLI
-15 VIQEHS
+15 
-21 VLETGSGNLPDGSQ
+21 
-35 GHNMDDETEEYDTD
+35 
-49 ESTHISG
+49 
-56 QAKQVSLFFEEPFTM
+56 
-71 HKVLKFVV
+71 
-79 YAVITLGV
+79 YATITLGLV
-87 AACSQDDINS
+87 ACSQEDINS
-97 AEQNKSNEETT
+97 TEQQKAKEEITF
-108 ITVDVTLDKN
+108 TVDVTLDKN
-118 VEEMVN
+118 VEDMVN
-124 AKQMTAVWDTEQSAM
+124 AKQMTNVWDAEQPAT

-154 NWKVGSTIPLFV
+154 NWRVGSTIPLFV
-166 YITDGAHRISSK
+166 YITDGTRQISRK
-178 IDKGLQIIS
+178 VAKGLQIIS

-198 AYFDLSKLQVASA
+198 SDFDLSKLQVASA

-217 VENGAWTQG
+217 VENGAWTKG
-226 IGTDGVMRVS
+226 IGANGVMRVF
-236 GPKEI
+236 GPEVI
-241 DATSY
+241 DASSY

-256 TKVDPVA
+256 TKVDPA
-263 KHAKVQ
+263 TKHAKVQ
-269 FLMLGSWIGVRA
+269 FLMIGSWIGVRA
-281 KSDMFYKSN
+281 KSDMYYKSS

-302 MDGTFDLSQTS
+302 MDGKLDLSQAS
-313 PVWKPSPYRI
+313 PVWEADKYRI
-323 NIDRRQGKVLDECD
+323 NVDKRQGKVLDECD
-337 TIKVNNFAIGG
+337 TIRVNNFAIGG

-375 TKARVIRRS
+375 TKTRVILRS

-402 RNRFCREAKAIV
+402 RNRFYREAKATV
-414 DFKEGDTYN
+414 AFKDGDTYN

-463 TVSLKGYYLVSPNPL
+463 TISLKGYYLVSPNPW
-478 NVPPYRALYVANLTD
+478 NVEPYGRLYVANLTD

-520 CLAAGTGY
+520 CLAAGNGY
-528 TEVVAKNKAYQVI
+528 AEVVSKNKAYQVI
-541 NTGSGVASP
+541 NTGSGIASP
-550 SAVTGRV
+550 SAVTGGV
-557 RYSKFICKDG
+557 HYSKFICKDG
-567 WNIDLKNPN
+567 WNIDLRDPN

-583 GIQVDY
+583 GIQVHY
-589 KLNGSNGFYYNYYLG
+589 ILNGSNGFYYNYYLG
-604 QKDFIRSKEMSFN
+604 EKDFIRSKETPFN
-617 APYNGFNPMGWYYMP
+617 APYNGFNPKGWYYMP

-655 DYKDGGSANRVERYH
+655 DYKDGGSGNRPERYR
-670 DMSYYTNIVHLP
+670 DMSYYTNIIHLP

>member
-1 MKKEYLSPTMAVIP
+1 MNYIVKAFI
-15 VIQEHS
+15 
-21 VLETGSGNLPDGSQ
+21 
-35 GHNMDDETEEYDTD
+35 
-49 ESTHISG
+49 
-56 QAKQVSLFFEEPFTM
+56 
-71 HKVLKFVV
+71 
-79 YAVITLGV
+79 YATITLGLV
-87 AACSQDDINS
+87 ACSQEDIS
-97 AEQNKSNEETT
+97 STEQQKAKEEITF
-108 ITVDVTLDKN
+108 TVDVTLDKN
-118 VEEMVN
+118 VEDMVN
-124 AKQMTAVWDTEQSAM
+124 AKQMTNVWDAEQPAA

-154 NWKVGSTIPLFV
+154 NWRVGSTIPLFV
-166 YITDGAHRISSK
+166 YITDGKYKKSYK
-178 IDKGLQIIS
+178 LDKGLQVIS
-187 ANKGYFTFSVP
+187 AHKGYFTFSVP
-198 AYFDLSKLQVASA
+198 SDFDLSKLQVASA

-217 VENGAWTQG
+217 VENGAWTKG
-226 IGTDGVMRVS
+226 IGYDGVMRVF
-236 GPKEI
+236 GPEAI
-241 DATSY
+241 DASSY

-256 TKVDPVA
+256 TKVDPA
-263 KHAKVQ
+263 TKHAKVQ

-281 KSDMFYKSN
+281 KSDMYYKSN

-302 MDGTFDLSQTS
+302 MDGTFDLSQAS

-323 NIDRRQGKVLDECD
+323 NVDKRQGKVLDECD
-337 TIKVNNFAIGG
+337 TIRVNNFAIGG

-368 TPGVTST
+368 TPGATST
-375 TKARVIRRS
+375 TKTRVILRS

-402 RNRFCREAKAIV
+402 RNRFYREAKAIV
-414 DFKEGDTYN
+414 DFKDGDTYN

-430 KETRGAL
+430 KETRGVL

-463 TVSLKGYYLVSPNPL
+463 TVSLKGYYLVSPNPW
-478 NVPPYRALYVANLTD
+478 NVEPYRALYVANLTD

-528 TEVVAKNKAYQVI
+528 AEVVAKNKAYQVI
-541 NTGSGVASP
+541 NTGSGVSTP
-550 SAVTGRV
+550 SAVTGGV
-557 RYSKFICKDG
+557 RYSKYICKDG
-567 WNIDLKNPN
+567 WNIDLKDPN

-583 GIQVDY
+583 GVEVGY
-589 KLNGSNGFYYNYYLG
+589 LLNGSNGFYYNYYLG
-604 QKDFIRSKEMSFN
+604 ERDFIRSKETPFN
-617 APYNGFNPMGWYYMP
+617 APYNGFNPKGWYYMP

-655 DYKDGGSANRVERYH
+655 DYKDGGSGNRPERYR
-670 DMSYYTNIVHLP
+670 DMSYYTNIIHLP

>member
-1 MKKEYLSPTMAVIP
+1 MNSIIKAFIFAA
-15 VIQEHS
+15 
-21 VLETGSGNLPDGSQ
+21 
-35 GHNMDDETEEYDTD
+35 
-49 ESTHISG
+49 IS
-56 QAKQVSLFFEEPFTM
+56 
-71 HKVLKFVV
+71 
-79 YAVITLGV
+79 LGL
-87 AACSQDDINS
+87 AACSQEDIT
-97 AEQNKSNEETT
+97 SNEQQKAKEEITF
-108 ITVDVTLDKN
+108 TVDVTLDKN
-118 VEEMVN
+118 VEDMVN
-124 AKQMTAVWDTEQSAM
+124 AKQMTNVWDAEQPAA

-154 NWKVGSTIPLFV
+154 NWRVGSTIPLFV
-166 YITDGAHRISSK
+166 YITDGKYKKSYK
-178 IDKGLQIIS
+178 LDKGLQVIS
-187 ANKGYFTFSVP
+187 AHKGYFTFSVP
-198 AYFDLSKLQVASA
+198 TYFDSSKLQVASA

-226 IGTDGVMRVS
+226 IDYYGVMRVF
-236 GPKEI
+236 GPKVI
-241 DATSY
+241 DASSY

-256 TKVDPVA
+256 TKVDPA
-263 KHAKVQ
+263 TKHAKVQ

-281 KSDMFYKSN
+281 KSDMYYKSN

-302 MDGTFDLSQTS
+302 MDGKFDLSQAS
-313 PVWKPSPYRI
+313 PVWEADKYRI
-323 NIDRRQGKVLDECD
+323 SFNARHNTIVDECD
-337 TIKVNNFAIGG
+337 TIRVNNFAIGG

-368 TPGVTST
+368 TPGATST
-375 TKARVIRRS
+375 TKTRVILRS

-402 RNRFCREAKAIV
+402 RNRFYREAKATV
-414 DFKEGDTYN
+414 AFKDGDTYN

-463 TVSLKGYYLVSPNPL
+463 TVSLKGYYLVGPNPW
-478 NVPPYRALYVANLTD
+478 NVPPYRTLYVANLTD

-528 TEVVAKNKAYQVI
+528 AEVVAKNKAYQVI
-541 NTGSGVASP
+541 NTGSGVSTP
-550 SAVTGRV
+550 SAVTGGV
-557 RYSKFICKDG
+557 HYSKYICKDG
-567 WNIDLKNPN
+567 WNIDLKDPN

-583 GIQVDY
+583 GVEVAY
-589 KLNGSNGFYYNYYLG
+589 LLNGSNGFYYNYYLG
-604 QKDFIRSKEMSFN
+604 ERDFIRSKETPFN
-617 APYNGFNPMGWYYMP
+617 APYNGFNPKGWYYMP

-655 DYKDGGSANRVERYH
+655 DYKDGGSGNRPERYR
-670 DMSYYTNIVHLP
+670 DMSYYTNIIHLP

>member
-1 MKKEYLSPTMAVIP
+1 MNSIIKAFIFAA
-15 VIQEHS
+15 
-21 VLETGSGNLPDGSQ
+21 
-35 GHNMDDETEEYDTD
+35 
-49 ESTHISG
+49 IS
-56 QAKQVSLFFEEPFTM
+56 
-71 HKVLKFVV
+71 
-79 YAVITLGV
+79 LGL
-87 AACSQDDINS
+87 AACSQEDIT
-97 AEQNKSNEETT
+97 SNEQQKAKEEITF
-108 ITVDVTLDKN
+108 TVDVTLDKN
-118 VEEMVN
+118 VEDMVN
-124 AKQMTAVWDTEQSAM
+124 AKQMTNVWDAEQPAA

-154 NWKVGSTIPLFV
+154 NWRVGSMIPLFV
-166 YITDGAHRISSK
+166 YITDGKYKKSYK
-178 IDKGLQIIS
+178 LDKGLQVIS

-198 AYFDLSKLQVASA
+198 SDFDLSKLQVASA

-217 VENGAWTQG
+217 VENGAWTKG
-226 IGTDGVMRVS
+226 IGANGVMRVF
-236 GPKEI
+236 GPEVI
-241 DATSY
+241 DASSY

-256 TKVDPVA
+256 TKVDPA
-263 KHAKVQ
+263 TKHAKVQ
-269 FLMLGSWIGVRA
+269 FLMIGSWIGVRA
-281 KSDMFYKSN
+281 KSDMYYKSS

-302 MDGTFDLSQTS
+302 MDGKLDLSQAS
-313 PVWKPSPYRI
+313 PVWEADKYRI
-323 NIDRRQGKVLDECD
+323 NVDKRQGKVLDECD
-337 TIKVNNFAIGG
+337 TIRVNNFAIGG

-375 TKARVIRRS
+375 TKTRVILRS

-402 RNRFCREAKAIV
+402 RNRFYREAKATV
-414 DFKEGDTYN
+414 AFKDGDTYN

-463 TVSLKGYYLVSPNPL
+463 TISLKGYYLVSPNPW
-478 NVPPYRALYVANLTD
+478 NVEPYGRLYVANLTD

-520 CLAAGTGY
+520 CLAAGNGY
-528 TEVVAKNKAYQVI
+528 AEVVSKNKAYQVI
-541 NTGSGVASP
+541 NTGSGIASP
-550 SAVTGRV
+550 SAVTGGV
-557 RYSKFICKDG
+557 HYSKFICKDG
-567 WNIDLKNPN
+567 WNIDLRDPN

-583 GIQVDY
+583 GIQVHY
-589 KLNGSNGFYYNYYLG
+589 ILNGSNGFYYNYYLG
-604 QKDFIRSKEMSFN
+604 EKDFIRSKETPFN
-617 APYNGFNPMGWYYMP
+617 APYNGFNPKGWYYMP

-655 DYKDGGSANRVERYH
+655 DYKDGGSGNRPERYR
-670 DMSYYTNIVHLP
+670 DMSYYTNIIHLP

>member
-1 MKKEYLSPTMAVIP
+1 MNYIVKTLI
-15 VIQEHS
+15 
-21 VLETGSGNLPDGSQ
+21 
-35 GHNMDDETEEYDTD
+35 
-49 ESTHISG
+49 
-56 QAKQVSLFFEEPFTM
+56 
-71 HKVLKFVV
+71 
-79 YAVITLGV
+79 YATITLGLV
-87 AACSQDDINS
+87 ACSQEDINS
-97 AEQNKSNEETT
+97 TEQQKAKEEITF
-108 ITVDVTLDKN
+108 TVDVTLDKN
-118 VEEMVN
+118 VEDMVN
-124 AKQMTAVWDTEQSAM
+124 AKQMTNVWDAEQPAT

-154 NWKVGSTIPLFV
+154 NWRVGSTIPLFV
-166 YITDGAHRISSK
+166 YITDGTRQISRK
-178 IDKGLQIIS
+178 IANGLQIIS

-198 AYFDLSKLQVASA
+198 SDFDLSKLQVASA

-217 VENGAWTQG
+217 VENGAWTKG
-226 IGTDGVMRVS
+226 IGANGVMRVF
-236 GPKEI
+236 GPEVI
-241 DATSY
+241 DASSY

-256 TKVDPVA
+256 TKVDPA
-263 KHAKVQ
+263 TKHAKVQ
-269 FLMLGSWIGVRA
+269 FLMIGSWIGVRA
-281 KSDMFYKSN
+281 KSDMYYKSS

-302 MDGTFDLSQTS
+302 MDGKLDLSQAS
-313 PVWKPSPYRI
+313 PVWEADKYRI
-323 NIDRRQGKVLDECD
+323 NVDKRQGKVLDECD
-337 TIKVNNFAIGG
+337 TIRVNNFAIGG

-375 TKARVIRRS
+375 KKTRVILRS

-402 RNRFCREAKAIV
+402 RNRFYREAKATV
-414 DFKEGDTYN
+414 AFKDGDTYN

-463 TVSLKGYYLVSPNPL
+463 TISLKGYYLVSPNPW
-478 NVPPYRALYVANLTD
+478 NVEPYGRLYVANLTD

-520 CLAAGTGY
+520 CLAAGNGY
-528 TEVVAKNKAYQVI
+528 AEVVSKNKAYQVI
-541 NTGSGVASP
+541 NTGSGIASP
-550 SAVTGRV
+550 SAVTGGV
-557 RYSKFICKDG
+557 HYSKFICKDG
-567 WNIDLKNPN
+567 WNIDLRDPN

-583 GIQVDY
+583 GIQVHY
-589 KLNGSNGFYYNYYLG
+589 ILNGSNGFYYNYYLG
-604 QKDFIRSKEMSFN
+604 EKDFIRSKETPFN
-617 APYNGFNPMGWYYMP
+617 APYNGFNPKGWYYMP

-655 DYKDGGSANRVERYH
+655 DYKDGGSGNRPERYR
-670 DMSYYTNIVHLP
+670 DMSYYTNIIHLP

>member
-1 MKKEYLSPTMAVIP
+1 MRWTLQLLPVSQLNIHQSYLEI
-15 VIQEHS
+15 
-21 VLETGSGNLPDGSQ
+21 
-35 GHNMDDETEEYDTD
+35 TEIMNY
-49 ESTHISG
+49 IVK
-56 QAKQVSLFFEEPFTM
+56 AFI
-71 HKVLKFVV
+71 
-79 YAVITLGV
+79 YATITLGLV
-87 AACSQDDINS
+87 ACSQEDINS
-97 AEQNKSNEETT
+97 TERQKAKEEITF
-108 ITVDVTLDKN
+108 TVDVTLDTN
-118 VEEMVN
+118 VEDMVS
-124 AKQMTAVWDTEQSAM
+124 AKQMTNVWDAEQPAA

-154 NWKVGSTIPLFV
+154 NWRVGSTIPLFV
-166 YITDGAHRISSK
+166 YITDGKYKKSYK
-178 IDKGLQIIS
+178 LDKGLQVIS
-187 ANKGYFTFSVP
+187 AHKGYFTFSVP
-198 AYFDLSKLQVASA
+198 SDFDLSKLQVASA

-217 VENGAWTQG
+217 VENGAWTIG
-226 IGTDGVMRVS
+226 IGYDGVMRVF
-236 GPKEI
+236 GPEAI
-241 DATSY
+241 DASSY

-256 TKVDPVA
+256 TKVDPTT

-281 KSDMFYKSN
+281 KSDMYYKSS

-302 MDGTFDLSQTS
+302 MDGTFDLSQAS

-323 NIDRRQGKVLDECD
+323 NVDKRQGKVLDECD
-337 TIKVNNFAIGG
+337 TIRVNNFAIGG

-368 TPGVTST
+368 TPSVTST
-375 TKARVIRRS
+375 TKTRVILRS

-402 RNRFCREAKAIV
+402 RNRFYREAKAIV
-414 DFKEGDTYN
+414 DFKDGDTYN

-463 TVSLKGYYLVSPNPL
+463 TISLKGYYLVSPNPW
-478 NVPPYRALYVANLTD
+478 NVPPYGRLYVANLTD
-493 LKALSRGS
+493 LKTLSRGS

-528 TEVVAKNKAYQVI
+528 AEVVSKNKAYQVI
-541 NTGSGVASP
+541 NTGSGIASP
-550 SAVTGRV
+550 SAVTGGV
-557 RYSKFICKDG
+557 HYSKFICKDG
-567 WNIDLKNPN
+567 WNIDLRDPN

-583 GIQVDY
+583 GIQVHY
-589 KLNGSNGFYYNYYLG
+589 ILNGSNGFYYNYYLG
-604 QKDFIRSKEMSFN
+604 KKDFIR
-617 APYNGFNPMGWYYMP
+617 
-632 IETSGLNFL
+632 
-641 GTFNDYDS
+641 
-649 RFIPFV
+649 
-655 DYKDGGSANRVERYH
+655 
-670 DMSYYTNIVHLP
+670 

>member
-1 MKKEYLSPTMAVIP
+1 MNSIIKAFIFAA
-15 VIQEHS
+15 
-21 VLETGSGNLPDGSQ
+21 
-35 GHNMDDETEEYDTD
+35 
-49 ESTHISG
+49 IS
-56 QAKQVSLFFEEPFTM
+56 
-71 HKVLKFVV
+71 
-79 YAVITLGV
+79 LGL
-87 AACSQDDINS
+87 AACSQEDIT
-97 AEQNKSNEETT
+97 SNEQQKAKEEITF
-108 ITVDVTLDKN
+108 TVDVTLDKN
-118 VEEMVN
+118 VEDMVN
-124 AKQMTAVWDTEQSAM
+124 AKQMTNVWDAEQPAA

-154 NWKVGSTIPLFV
+154 NWRVGSTIPLFV
-166 YITDGAHRISSK
+166 YITDGTRQISRK
-178 IDKGLQIIS
+178 VAKGLQIIS

-198 AYFDLSKLQVASA
+198 SDFDLSKLQVASA

-217 VENGAWTQG
+217 VENGAWTKG
-226 IGTDGVMRVS
+226 IGANGVMRVF
-236 GPKEI
+236 GPEVI
-241 DATSY
+241 DASSY

-256 TKVDPVA
+256 TKVDPA
-263 KHAKVQ
+263 TKHAKVQ

-281 KSDMFYKSN
+281 KSDMYYKSN

-302 MDGTFDLSQTS
+302 MDGTFDLSQAS

-323 NIDRRQGKVLDECD
+323 NVDKRQGKVLDECD
-337 TIKVNNFAIGG
+337 TIRVNNFAIGG

-375 TKARVIRRS
+375 TKTRVILRS

-402 RNRFCREAKAIV
+402 RNRFYREAKDIV
-414 DFKEGDTYN
+414 NFKDGDTYN

-463 TVSLKGYYLVSPNPL
+463 TVSLKGYYLVSPNPW
-478 NVPPYRALYVANLTD
+478 NVPPYGRLYVANLTD
-493 LKALSRGS
+493 LKTLSRGS

-528 TEVVAKNKAYQVI
+528 AEVVAKNKAYQVI
-541 NTGSGVASP
+541 NTGSGIASP
-550 SAVTGRV
+550 SAVTGGV
-557 RYSKFICKDG
+557 HYSKFICKDG
-567 WNIDLKNPN
+567 WNIDLRDPN

-583 GIQVDY
+583 GIQVHY
-589 KLNGSNGFYYNYYLG
+589 ILNGSNGFYYNYYLG
-604 QKDFIRSKEMSFN
+604 EKDFIRSKETPFN
-617 APYNGFNPMGWYYMP
+617 APYNGFNPKGWYYMP

-641 GTFNDYDS
+641 GTFNDYDG
-649 RFIPFV
+649 RFIPFK
-655 DYKDGGSANRVERYH
+655 DYNDGGDFTKRNRYR
-670 DMSYYTNIVHLP
+670 DMSYYTDIVHLP

>member
-1 MKKEYLSPTMAVIP
+1 MNSIIKAFIFAA
-15 VIQEHS
+15 
-21 VLETGSGNLPDGSQ
+21 
-35 GHNMDDETEEYDTD
+35 
-49 ESTHISG
+49 IS
-56 QAKQVSLFFEEPFTM
+56 
-71 HKVLKFVV
+71 
-79 YAVITLGV
+79 LGL
-87 AACSQDDINS
+87 AACSQEDIT
-97 AEQNKSNEETT
+97 SNEQQKAKEEITF
-108 ITVDVTLDKN
+108 TVDVTLDKN
-118 VEEMVN
+118 VEDMVN
-124 AKQMTAVWDTEQSAM
+124 AKQMTNVWDAEQPAA

-154 NWKVGSTIPLFV
+154 NWRVGSTIPLFV
-166 YITDGAHRISSK
+166 YITDGTRQISRK
-178 IDKGLQIIS
+178 VAKGLQIIS

-198 AYFDLSKLQVASA
+198 SDFDLSKLQVASA

-226 IGTDGVMRVS
+226 IGVNGVMRVF
-236 GPKEI
+236 GPEVI
-241 DATSY
+241 DASSY

-256 TKVDPVA
+256 TKVDPA
-263 KHAKVQ
+263 TKHAKVQ

-281 KSDMFYKSN
+281 KSDMYYKSN

-302 MDGTFDLSQTS
+302 MDGKFDLSKAS
-313 PVWKPSPYRI
+313 PVWEADKYRI
-323 NIDRRQGKVLDECD
+323 NVDKRQGKVLDECD
-337 TIKVNNFAIGG
+337 TIRVNNFAIGG

-368 TPGVTST
+368 TPGATST
-375 TKARVIRRS
+375 TKARVILRS

-402 RNRFCREAKAIV
+402 RNRFYREAKAIV
-414 DFKEGDTYN
+414 NFKDGDTYN

-437 MITEYYHSSAE
+437 MITEYYHSSAQ

-463 TVSLKGYYLVSPNPL
+463 TVSLKGYYLVSPNPW
-478 NVPPYRALYVANLTD
+478 NVEPYRALYVANLTD
-493 LKALSRGS
+493 LKVLSRGS

-528 TEVVAKNKAYQVI
+528 AEVVAKNKAYQVI
-541 NTGSGVASP
+541 NTGSGVSTP
-550 SAVTGRV
+550 SAVTGGV
-557 RYSKFICKDG
+557 RYSKYICKDG
-567 WNIDLKNPN
+567 WNIDLKDPN

-583 GIQVDY
+583 GVEVAY
-589 KLNGSNGFYYNYYLG
+589 LLNGSNGFYYNYYLG
-604 QKDFIRSKEMSFN
+604 ERDFIRSKETPFN
-617 APYNGFNPMGWYYMP
+617 APYNGFNPKGWYYMP

-655 DYKDGGSANRVERYH
+655 DNKDGGNFTKAERYR
-670 DMSYYTNIVHLP
+670 DMSYYTNIIHLP

>member
-375 TKARVIRRS
+375 TKARVILRS

-550 SAVTGRV
+550 SAVTGGV

-567 WNIDLKNPN
+567 WNIDFKNPN

>member
-1 MKKEYLSPTMAVIP
+1 MNSIIKSFIFVA
-15 VIQEHS
+15 
-21 VLETGSGNLPDGSQ
+21 
-35 GHNMDDETEEYDTD
+35 
-49 ESTHISG
+49 IS
-56 QAKQVSLFFEEPFTM
+56 
-71 HKVLKFVV
+71 
-79 YAVITLGV
+79 LGL
-87 AACSQDDINS
+87 AACSQEDITSN
-97 AEQNKSNEETT
+97 EQKKATEETT
-108 ITVDVTLDKN
+108 FIVDVTLDKN
-118 VEEMVN
+118 VEDMVN
-124 AKQMTAVWDTEQSAM
+124 AKQMTAVWDAEQSTM

-166 YITDGAHRISSK
+166 YITDGKYQKSYK
-178 IDKGLQIIS
+178 LDKGLQIIS

-198 AYFDLSKLQVASA
+198 TYFDLSKLQVASA

-217 VENGAWTQG
+217 VENGAWTIG
-226 IGTDGVMRVS
+226 IGIDGVMRVF
-236 GPKEI
+236 GPKVI
-241 DATSY
+241 DANSY

-256 TKVDPVA
+256 TNVDPVT

-281 KSDMFYKSN
+281 KSDMYYKSS

-302 MDGTFDLSQTS
+302 MDGTFDLSQSS
-313 PVWKPSPYRI
+313 PIWKPSPYRI

-337 TIKVNNFAIGG
+337 TIRVNNFVIGG

-375 TKARVIRRS
+375 TKARVILRS

-402 RNRFCREAKAIV
+402 RNRFYREAKDIV
-414 DFKEGDTYN
+414 DFKDGDTYN

-437 MITEYYHSSAE
+437 MITEYYHSSAQ

-463 TVSLKGYYLVSPNPL
+463 TISLKGYYLVSPNPW
-478 NVPPYRALYVANLTD
+478 NVPPYGRLYVANLTD

-501 SSVGMPG
+501 SCVGMPG

-528 TEVVAKNKAYQVI
+528 AEVVSKNKAYQVI
-541 NTGSGVASP
+541 NTGSGIASP
-550 SAVTGRV
+550 SAVTGGV
-557 RYSKFICKDG
+557 HYSKFICKDG
-567 WNIDLKNPN
+567 WNIDLRDPN

-583 GIQVDY
+583 GIQVHY
-589 KLNGSNGFYYNYYLG
+589 ILNGSNGFYYNYYLG
-604 QKDFIRSKEMSFN
+604 EKDFIRSKETPFN
-617 APYNGFNPMGWYYMP
+617 APYNGFNPKGWYYMP

-641 GTFNDYDS
+641 GTFNDYDG
-649 RFIPFV
+649 RFIPFK
-655 DYKDGGSANRVERYH
+655 DYNDGGEFTKSERYR
-670 DMSYYTNIVHLP
+670 DMSYYTDIVHLP

>member
-1 MKKEYLSPTMAVIP
+1 MNYIVKAFI
-15 VIQEHS
+15 
-21 VLETGSGNLPDGSQ
+21 
-35 GHNMDDETEEYDTD
+35 
-49 ESTHISG
+49 
-56 QAKQVSLFFEEPFTM
+56 
-71 HKVLKFVV
+71 
-79 YAVITLGV
+79 YATITLGLV
-87 AACSQDDINS
+87 ACSQEDIS
-97 AEQNKSNEETT
+97 STEQQKAKEEITF
-108 ITVDVTLDKN
+108 TVDVTLDKN
-118 VEEMVN
+118 VEDMVN
-124 AKQMTAVWDTEQSAM
+124 AKEMTNVWDAEQPAA

-154 NWKVGSTIPLFV
+154 NWRVGSTIPLFV
-166 YITDGAHRISSK
+166 YITDGTRQISRK
-178 IDKGLQIIS
+178 VAKGLQIIS

-198 AYFDLSKLQVASA
+198 SDFDLSKLQVASA

-226 IGTDGVMRVS
+226 IGANGVMRVF
-236 GPKEI
+236 GPEVI
-241 DATSY
+241 DASSY

-256 TKVDPVA
+256 TKVDPA
-263 KHAKVQ
+263 TKHAKVQ
-269 FLMLGSWIGVRA
+269 FLMIGSWIGVRA
-281 KSDMFYKSN
+281 KSDMYYKSN

-302 MDGTFDLSQTS
+302 MDGTFDLSQAS
-313 PVWKPSPYRI
+313 PVWKPSSYRI
-323 NIDRRQGKVLDECD
+323 NIDKRQGKVLDECD
-337 TIKVNNFAIGG
+337 TIRVNNFAIGG

-368 TPGVTST
+368 TPGATST
-375 TKARVIRRS
+375 TKTRVILRS

-402 RNRFCREAKAIV
+402 RNRFYREAKAIV
-414 DFKEGDTYN
+414 DFKDGDTYN

-463 TVSLKGYYLVSPNPL
+463 TVSLKGYYLVSPNPW
-478 NVPPYRALYVANLTD
+478 NVEPYRALYVANLTD

-528 TEVVAKNKAYQVI
+528 AEVVAKNKAYQVI
-541 NTGSGVASP
+541 NTGSGVSTP
-550 SAVTGRV
+550 SAVTGGV
-557 RYSKFICKDG
+557 RYSKYICKDG
-567 WNIDLKNPN
+567 WNIDLKDPN

-583 GIQVDY
+583 GVEVGY
-589 KLNGSNGFYYNYYLG
+589 LLNGSNGFYYNYYLG
-604 QKDFIRSKEMSFN
+604 ERDFIRSKETPFN
-617 APYNGFNPMGWYYMP
+617 APYNGFNPKGWYYMP

-655 DYKDGGSANRVERYH
+655 DYKDGGSVNRVDRYR
-670 DMSYYTNIVHLP
+670 DMSYYTNIIHLP